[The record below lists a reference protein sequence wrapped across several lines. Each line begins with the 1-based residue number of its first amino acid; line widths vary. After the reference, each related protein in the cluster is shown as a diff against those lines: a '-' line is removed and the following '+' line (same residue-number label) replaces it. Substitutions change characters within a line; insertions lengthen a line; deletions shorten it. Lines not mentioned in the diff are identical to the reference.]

1 MFALKKN
8 IRGPIV
14 ATLAVGFFIRRKI
27 HGQSR
32 CGDFEVGQ
40 ANYGAETVCG
50 DSFVSFSFG
59 ENKLA
64 LILSDGMGKGAHAAK
79 ESSLVARMAQSLL
92 MQGFDVNLVIKT
104 INRILV
110 HKGSDMFATLDI
122 TIIDRTSLVAR
133 IYKMGAAA
141 TFIKRGN
148 TVCAVKR
155 SALPMGIE
163 GEIAAVYTEMQL
175 KKGDVLL
182 MVSDGILDC
191 DRKDTKYKWIKKAL
205 AKTKAADSKL
215 LCEHILGIAIQK
227 YGANEKD
234 DMSVMSVRV

>member
-1 MFALKKN
+1 MA
-8 IRGPIV
+8 
-14 ATLAVGFFIRRKI
+14 ATLAVGFFISRKV
-27 HGQSR
+27 HEQNR
-32 CGDFEVGQ
+32 YGDFEVGQ
-40 ANYGAETVCG
+40 SNYGAESVCG
-50 DSFVSFSFG
+50 DSFVSFEFG
-59 ENKLA
+59 KNNHA
-64 LILSDGMGKGAHAAK
+64 LILSDGMGKGKNAAK

-92 MQGFDVNLVIKT
+92 VQGFDVDLAIKT

-122 TIIDRTSLVAR
+122 TIIDKANLTAR

-148 TVCAVKR
+148 MVCAVKR
-155 SALPMGIE
+155 PTLPMGIE
-163 GEIAAVYTEMQL
+163 GEISTVYTEVQL

-191 DRKDTKYKWIKKAL
+191 DRKDAKGKWIKKVL
-205 AKTKAADSKL
+205 AKSKVTDSKL

-227 YGANEKD
+227 YGSNEKD

>member
-8 IRGPIV
+8 IRGPMA
-14 ATLAVGFFIRRKI
+14 ATLAVGFFISRKV
-27 HGQSR
+27 HEQNR
-32 CGDFEVGQ
+32 YGDFEVGQ
-40 ANYGAETVCG
+40 SNYGAETVCG

-59 ENKLA
+59 KNKQA
-64 LILSDGMGKGAHAAK
+64 LILSDGMGKGESAAK

-92 MQGFDVNLVIKT
+92 MQGFDVELVIKT

-110 HKGSDMFATLDI
+110 HKGGDMFATLDI
-122 TIIDRTSLVAR
+122 TIIDKTSLVAR

-148 TVCAVKR
+148 IVCAVKR
-155 SALPMGIE
+155 PALPIGIE
-163 GEIAAVYTEMQL
+163 GEISTVYTEVQL
-175 KKGDVLL
+175 KKGDIIL

-191 DRKDTKYKWIKKAL
+191 DRKDPKGKWVKKAL
-205 AKTKAADSKL
+205 AKAKVADSKL

-227 YGANEKD
+227 YGFDEKD